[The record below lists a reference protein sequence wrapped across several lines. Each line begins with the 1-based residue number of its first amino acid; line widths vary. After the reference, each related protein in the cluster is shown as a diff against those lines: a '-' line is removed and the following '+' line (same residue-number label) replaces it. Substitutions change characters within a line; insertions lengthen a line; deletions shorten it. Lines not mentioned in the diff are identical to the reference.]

1 MIAHLVV
8 IPLTSALPWRRL
20 TACRGLGMS
29 PLTEGQ
35 DGERGERGG
44 RERGSE
50 RGGRGGGEGGEE
62 REREEVREEGER
74 GRERV
79 REEVR
84 GGREE
89 VKCQRENYSKTEL
102 SLRKHLLLQP
112 INRLVV
118 SYTNN
123 ADL

>member
-1 MIAHLVV
+1 ME
-8 IPLTSALPWRRL
+8 TFDSLPRSGYVSSDRGTGRGGRR
-20 TACRGLGMS
+20 
-29 PLTEGQ
+29 
-35 DGERGERGG
+35 ERGG

-62 REREEVREEGER
+62 REREE
-74 GRERV
+74 V

-118 SYTNN
+118 SYTNYVDHVIN
-123 ADL
+123 RFSCDS